1 MRTRFST
8 QKPHRRPGSALASRE
23 QLLRR
28 HDLLKAGPSLGG
40 GASGYLGRASRVT

>member
-8 QKPHRRPGSALASRE
+8 QKPHRAGSAPAGRE

-28 HDLLKAGPSLGG
+28 HDLLKASPSRGG
-40 GASGYLGRASRVT
+40 GPGYVGRAARIT

>member
-8 QKPHRRPGSALASRE
+8 QKPHRPRTALSNRE

-28 HDLLKAGPSLGG
+28 HDLLKTGPSLG
-40 GASGYLGRASRVT
+40 GASGYLGSTSRST